1 MNKTDWWNTEDNCL
15 RVILFSFLKTLY
27 YCFMNIY
34 QNMVFCFF
42 FTLHAYIEIYFW
54 NFFVKKIRKVLKVLN
69 FHYELL
75 FFHGVGF
82 EGCERVSFILIC
94 LGWDWRCFRPF
105 NLVWMFQFWTF
116 RNENFSWRWWNQTKS
131 YFNVIFILLFL
142 KPCIVLRVHSF
153 KLFPR

>member
-42 FTLHAYIEIYFW
+42 FHSSRLYRNIFLK
-54 NFFVKKIRKVLKVLN
+54 FFVKKIRKVLN

-75 FFHGVGF
+75 FFHIWSWFWRLRTFFFHFDAFG
-82 EGCERVSFILIC
+82 RN
-94 LGWDWRCFRPF
+94 WRCFRPF
-105 NLVWMFQFWTF
+105 NLVWMFQFGTF

-131 YFNVIFILLFL
+131 YFNDIFILLFL